1 MKKLGYV
8 SLFSSAG
15 IGCYGFKQL
24 DFECVATTEIIE
36 RRINIQKFNHV
47 AINKEAYINEDM
59 SLQSTKEKVINLVE
73 EWKINNNRDY
83 LDVLISTPPCQG
95 MSVANHKK
103 KEDEIKRNSLIV
115 DSINLVAKLKP
126 NYFIFENVPSFLNT
140 LCTDNDGNDKP
151 IEEAINKNLSSEYN
165 ILSKVI
171 NFADYGSNSSRP
183 RTLVI
188 GIKKKYNID
197 ISPVDLF
204 PTRTNP
210 PSLKKLIGDLPSLK
224 YMGKI
229 QHDDIFHSFKR
240 YKEHMYDWVV
250 DLKEGESAFSNKD
263 KKRVPHQII
272 NGKYKQNQNKNGDKY
287 RRTEWNK
294 LAPCVHTRND
304 ILASQNTIH
313 PSDPRVFSIRELMRF
328 LSIPKSFK
336 WSDIPFSKLNKLS
349 IEEKEKFLRHN
360 EINIRQCLGE
370 AVPTE
375 VFKSIAKKIYEIENY
390 KFLKESDI
398 KKIIKN
404 NQLYIHEKLL
414 RFIKESKLSFVEL
427 SKIAE
432 LANSQR
438 LNNAAYYTNQ
448 ELSFNVVNSA
458 PEFKKKSVIHILEPS
473 VGVGNFLP
481 SLFLKYD
488 KQNVCLDVIDINIES
503 IKTLKSLLRKIK
515 IPSNFKINFIN
526 EDFVLFKNKKNYDL
540 VIGNPPFE
548 NLRKEQIDIYRYD
561 KPFIN
566 NYGKNIYSFFL
577 TKSLLIGKNVSL
589 ISPKALLESKTF
601 LEDRVKLRNKKIFK
615 ITDYGEFGFKGVKV
629 ETISLHVRNQNFQF
643 VEIESY
649 PLQKIDFKKQS
660 YIIDDDFPTWLIYRN
675 SYFDSFIDKLEFNQF
690 VVIRDRRLT
699 SKNYF
704 KNGLYKVIKSKN
716 IGYGSLNFYS
726 NDLKINSSEFN
737 NFIHSYLNKQ
747 NYYLVPNLTYY
758 PRIANLPKNTVV
770 DGSAAILFL
779 KNGKALKKYQ
789 LDFFNSF
796 EFFYFYRVARNFSTR
811 SLNVDSTTVFYFGL
825 LKNKLKLNSMPREDR
840 SSLVMQSSH
849 QDMFE
854 LHQK

>member
-15 IGCYGFKQL
+15 VGCYGFKQHN
-24 DFECVATTEIIE
+24 FECVATTEIID
-36 RRINIQKFNHV
+36 RRLNIQKINKV
-47 AINKEAYINEDM
+47 AINEEAYINSDM
-59 SLQSTKEKVINLVE
+59 SLQDTRDKVIQLVE
-73 EWKINNNRDY
+73 NWTTENRKNCI
-83 LDVLISTPPCQG
+83 DVLIATPPCQG

-103 KEDEIKRNSLIV
+103 KNDEIVRNSLIM
-115 DSINLVAKLKP
+115 DSINLINDLNP
-126 NYFIFENVPSFLNT
+126 NYFIFENVGSFLKT
-140 LCTDNDGNDKP
+140 LCTDNDGVNRP
-151 IEEAINKNLSSEYN
+151 IGEAINTNLGNKYN
-165 ILSKVI
+165 YFSKVV

-183 RTLVI
+183 RTLVV
-188 GIKKKYNID
+188 GVKKKYNID
-197 ISPVDLF
+197 ISPVDIF
-204 PTRTNP
+204 PDKTSAPT
-210 PSLKKLIGDLPSLK
+210 LKELIGDLPSLK
-224 YMGKI
+224 KMGEISK
-229 QHDDIFHSFKR
+229 DDIFHSFKP
-240 YKEHMYDWVV
+240 YKEHMFEWVV
-250 DLKEGESAFSNKD
+250 DLKEGQSAFENK
-263 KKRVPHQII
+263 KKEKIPHQII
-272 NGKYKQNQNKNGDKY
+272 NGVYKKNQNKNGDKY
-287 RRTEWNK
+287 RRTEWSK

-313 PSDPRVFSIRELMRF
+313 PKDPRVFSIRELMRF

-336 WSDIPFSKLNKLS
+336 WSEIPLSKLNDLS
-349 IEEKEKFLRHN
+349 KEDKEKFLKEN

-370 AVPTE
+370 AVPTQ
-375 VFKSIAKKIYEIENY
+375 VFKSIAKKIYAIENY
-390 KFLKESDI
+390 SFLKEYEI

-404 NQLYIHEKLL
+404 KKLHIHEELQN
-414 RFIKESKLSFVEL
+414 FIKESKLPFVEL

-458 PEFKKKSVIHILEPS
+458 PEFKNKGIIHILEPS

-481 SLFLKYD
+481 SLFQKYN
-488 KQNVCLDVIDINIES
+488 KHEVFLDVIDIDTES
-503 IKTLKSLLRKIK
+503 LKTLKSLLRKIK
-515 IPSNFKINFIN
+515 IPNNFKINFIN

-548 NLRKEQIDIYRYD
+548 NLRKEQIDIYRYEE
-561 KPFIN
+561 PFIN
-566 NYGKNIYSFFL
+566 SYAKNIYSFFL
-577 TKSLLIGKNVSL
+577 TKALLIGKNVSF

-601 LEDRVKLRNKKIFK
+601 LEDRDKLRNKKIFK

-629 ETISLHVRNQNFQF
+629 ETISLHVRNKNFQF

-660 YIIDDDFPTWLIYRN
+660 YIIDEDFPTWLIYRN

-699 SKNYF
+699 SKNYS

-726 NDLKINSSEFN
+726 NDLRINSSEFD
-737 NFIHSYLNKQ
+737 NFIHSYLNKED
-747 NYYLVPNLTYY
+747 YYLVPNLTYY
-758 PRIANLPKNTVV
+758 PRITKLPKNTVV
-770 DGSAAILFL
+770 DGSAAILFQ
-779 KNGKALKKYQ
+779 KKRKALKKYQ

-811 SLNVDSTTVFYFGL
+811 SLNVDPTTVFYFGL
-825 LKNKLKLNSMPREDR
+825 LKNKLTLNSMPKESR